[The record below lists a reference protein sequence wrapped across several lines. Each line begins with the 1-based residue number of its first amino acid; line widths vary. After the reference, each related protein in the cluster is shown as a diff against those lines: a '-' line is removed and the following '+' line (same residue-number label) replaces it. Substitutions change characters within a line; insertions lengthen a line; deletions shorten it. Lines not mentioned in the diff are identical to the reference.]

1 MSSLLFQRILPEPAG
16 AVKPAERR
24 STQRYVPAPDF
35 PLTAVL
41 SFIGRDENGELLSA
55 SRQGWHWK
63 GHLMDIS
70 LSGARMCLGA
80 GVHAKVGDACDLW
93 LSVGDFKLSVPCHI
107 VHLRPGEE
115 GLVCGLKHD
124 IDGGIAWAAYRQLIE
139 VIALGYTLRPQ
150 DKPAKPDQAG
160 YLVEKYISARPAR
173 LTLWRKAESKA
184 MSAFE
189 FLMKGSI
196 VRAVA
201 GGSPEYFSYV
211 NTAVVRPASSSRA
224 REIHRLFGW
233 VVPNLAPVVPDDV
246 RTFLRTYV

>member
-1 MSSLLFQRILPEPAG
+1 LSSLLFQRILPEPAG

-24 STQRYVPAPDF
+24 STQRYVPAPEF

-41 SFIGRDENGELLSA
+41 SLIGRDENGELLSS

-70 LSGARMCLGA
+70 LSGARLRLGA
-80 GVHAKVGDACDLW
+80 EVRAKTGDACDLW
-93 LSVGDFKLSVPCHI
+93 LSVGDFKLTVPCHI
-107 VHLRPGEE
+107 VHLREGAD

-124 IDGGIAWAAYRQLIE
+124 IDGGIAWAAYRQLVE

-150 DKPAKPDQAG
+150 DKVPKADQPG
-160 YLVEKYISARPAR
+160 YLVERFISARPAR
-173 LTLWRKAESKA
+173 LTLWRKVEGKA
-184 MSAFE
+184 LSAFE

-201 GGSPEYFSYV
+201 GGQPEYFSYV
-211 NTAVVRPASSSRA
+211 NTAAVRPASSNRA

-246 RTFLRTYV
+246 RNFLRTYV